1 MTVEG
6 FNTNLR
12 QDEMRRFM
20 VSLFLLI
27 MVATFLFFPEM
38 AHAEWSGKFGPT
50 SDLKT
55 NTTDSLKEWW
65 KTVAGWGLYLSLAG
79 LLFSIFFAGGKW
91 WWVPVCVFL
100 LCLFGEKTVTQVA
113 SWAEF
118 NTAATG
124 SPGT

>member
-6 FNTNLR
+6 FNINVR
-12 QDEMRRFM
+12 QEEMRRFM

-50 SDLKT
+50 SDIKN
-55 NTTDSLKEWW
+55 NTTESLKDWW
-65 KTVAGWGLYLSLAG
+65 HTVAGWGLYVSLG
-79 LLFSIFFAGGKW
+79 CLLFSIVFASGKW
-91 WWVPVCVFL
+91 WYIPVCVFF
-100 LCLFGEKTVTQVA
+100 LCLFGEKVVVQVA

-118 NTAATG
+118 NTAGTG
-124 SPGT
+124 T